1 MPSKKALQ
9 TPIIENRNISGLVK
23 KISVYAPEIAELV
36 VPGQFVHIR
45 LSDLY
50 DPLLRRPFSIADVDR
65 EKGTVSFIYRIV
77 GRGTAYLAERKENS
91 LVDCMG
97 PLGNGF
103 ALPAAGTPLL
113 VGGGMGLAPLIY
125 LAKRLC
131 PKPVELLMGGRTKEE
146 LFWQDMFGSLCRN
159 LHITTDDGS
168 AGIHG
173 NVADLLPGLLADR
186 HFDIIYACGPQG
198 MLARVQEIALHA
210 KIPCQV
216 SLEKYMACGVGAC
229 LSCTCAGSDGKRRK
243 ICTDGPVFWAGEVEL

>member
-9 TPIIENRNISGLVK
+9 TPIIENQSISGLVK
-23 KISVYAPEIAELV
+23 RISVYAPEIAELAI
-36 VPGQFVHIR
+36 PGQFVHIR

-50 DPLLRRPFSIADVDR
+50 DPLLRRPFSIADIDR

-77 GRGTAYLAERKENS
+77 GRGTAYLAELKEDS

-103 ALPAAGTPLL
+103 DLPATRTPLL

-186 HFDIIYACGPQG
+186 HFDIIYACGPHG